1 MTDLPI
7 TILRITEMTKLDANQ
22 RPQQVVSVAWK
33 AGEHGPFT
41 HEFPR
46 QGFDPIAARH
56 TIEGFAQQL
65 ALMIPK

>member
-7 TILRITEMTKLDANQ
+7 TIVRITEMTKLDSNQ

-46 QGFDPIAARH
+46 KDFNPITARQVLEH
-56 TIEGFAQQL
+56 FARNL
-65 ALMIPK
+65 ATLMT